1 MAISPDRRWLVTGSW
16 EILTRPPR
24 PPPTVGGEDRRLALF
39 DDIFWAAH
47 GMGRIDVDYMAGDE
61 PVQQHAER
69 SQVLLDG
76 RRRHLGLQVLN
87 ESGNMERLDAGKLVE
102 VSLSAP
108 GGESSGGVHI
118 GPACMI
124 VVDLAG
130 EKFQDAL
137 CGLWCGRRAR

>member
-1 MAISPDRRWLVTGSW
+1 
-16 EILTRPPR
+16 
-24 PPPTVGGEDRRLALF
+24 
-39 DDIFWAAH
+39 
-47 GMGRIDVDYMAGDE
+47 MGRIDVDDMPGDE

-118 GPACMI
+118 GPACVI

-137 CGLWCGRRAR
+137 CGLWCGREERRRLEIRRRREDDIGGQAVDVALYLNRRLASQAIHDLNAVNYCT